1 MSEKVDKNNFVDKE
15 LQSFIDDLRY
25 AMSTKKHVL
34 IYATGTYKGISGIIQ
49 KIDYG
54 TIVILSQGK
63 RVRIKISDIKRIE
76 IFEEGEQ

>member
-1 MSEKVDKNNFVDKE
+1 
-15 LQSFIDDLRY
+15 
-25 AMSTKKHVL
+25 L

-49 KIDYG
+49 KIDFG
-54 TIVILSQGK
+54 TIVISSQGK